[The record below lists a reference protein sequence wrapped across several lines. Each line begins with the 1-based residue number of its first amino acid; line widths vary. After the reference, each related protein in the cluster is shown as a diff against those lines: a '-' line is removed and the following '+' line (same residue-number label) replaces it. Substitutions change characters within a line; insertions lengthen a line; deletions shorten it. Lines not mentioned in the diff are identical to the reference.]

1 MSTQQRASADCAR
14 LAIGDLSS
22 AFAET
27 LQQQRKKDF
36 LWQNKSSRIE
46 TLSRDCTCM
55 DTGRQEIQPRTSECV
70 EQQAKADDAR
80 RVNLPSSSVSARD
93 FTFSHQTAAD
103 THRKVEGCWKR
114 DKGDCCPRRLDTAC

>member
-1 MSTQQRASADCAR
+1 MLWRGKSGRMADGERADVTSTARAALSVSLRARALFSASLPTLAMSCSAHSEPMSTQQRASADCAR

-27 LQQQRKKDF
+27 LQQQRKKGI

-55 DTGRQEIQPRTSECV
+55 DTPGNS
-70 EQQAKADDAR
+70 AK
-80 RVNLPSSSVSARD
+80 N
-93 FTFSHQTAAD
+93 
-103 THRKVEGCWKR
+103 KR
-114 DKGDCCPRRLDTAC
+114 MR